1 MDKLIP
7 VVSAVEPV
15 LLAIDRADL
24 AESTG
29 EQYRKAL
36 IAYRDTGASRTDLET
51 LAAYAPASASL
62 IWI

>member
-1 MDKLIP
+1 MDKLIQ

-29 EQYRKAL
+29 EQYRKAI
-36 IAYRDTGASRTDLET
+36 IAYRVTGASRTDLET
-51 LAAYAPASASL
+51 LARNL
-62 IWI
+62 